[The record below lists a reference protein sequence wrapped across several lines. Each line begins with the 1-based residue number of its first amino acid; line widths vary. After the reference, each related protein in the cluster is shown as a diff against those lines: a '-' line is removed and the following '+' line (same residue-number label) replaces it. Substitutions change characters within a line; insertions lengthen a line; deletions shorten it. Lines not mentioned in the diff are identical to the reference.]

1 MNKKIIFLFLFFLS
15 SNSFAQNALTVN
27 QAIEAVL
34 KNNYDIII
42 QKNKAEILKT
52 NSDASVANFLP
63 KAGISISKSG
73 SINSIEQKFSNG
85 TETTK
90 DGVTGSNFNPQL
102 NITWTLFDGMK
113 MFAVKSRLKNLSIIG
128 ELNYK
133 DSLQTLI
140 AQTIIAYYDIVSANM
155 QLKALND
162 AIKIS
167 EERVTLTEKQ
177 YLVGASSKVDWL
189 QARVDLNEEKSLVVN
204 QLNLIEQKKA
214 DLNRL
219 MALAPETNFTT
230 VDSISFSDHISLSTL
245 KELEN
250 QNFQLLMAEKNRQN
264 SYLSKK
270 EIFSN
275 YLPQL
280 NVMGN
285 YGLSR
290 SKNSAGFSLLNQ
302 TNGFSGGVSLYMP
315 IFAGTL
321 TQKQVKVANINT
333 LNAETMYQKIHL
345 QTNLKYF
352 KAQKDFEKAKL
363 ILKME
368 EENILLANENL
379 KIAAERFRL
388 AESTAI
394 EMRQAETSYSN
405 AMNRLVQA
413 KFALKSAETEL
424 LRMMGKLVN

>member
-1 MNKKIIFLFLFFLS
+1 MLKKILILLPFLLTNKL
-15 SNSFAQNALTVN
+15 FAQNTLTVH
-27 QAIEAVL
+27 QAIETAL

-42 QKNKAEILKT
+42 QKNKSAILKT
-52 NSDASVANFLP
+52 NSDASIANFLP
-63 KAGISISKSG
+63 KAGVNISKSG
-73 SINSIEQKFSNG
+73 SINSIDQKFSNG

-102 NITWTLFDGMK
+102 NISWTLFDGMK
-113 MFAVKSRLKNLSIIG
+113 MFAVKSRLKKLSEIG

-140 AQTIIAYYDIVSANM
+140 AQTIIAYYDIVSATM

-167 EERVTLTEKQ
+167 DERVTLTEKQ

-189 QARVDLNEEKSLVVN
+189 QARVDLNEEKSLVIN

-219 MALAPETNFTT
+219 MALAPETNFVT
-230 VDSISFSDHISLSTL
+230 VDSISFADNISLSTTN
-245 KELEN
+245 ELEN
-250 QNFQLLMAEKNRQN
+250 QNFQLLMAEKSRQI
-264 SYLSKK
+264 SYLNKK
-270 EIFSN
+270 EVFAN

-280 NVMGN
+280 SVSGN

-302 TNGFSGGVSLYMP
+302 TNGFSGGVSLYVP

-333 LNAETMYQKIHL
+333 LNAEMMYQKIHL

-352 KAQKDFEKAKL
+352 KAQKDFEKATS

-368 EENILLANENL
+368 QENILLADENL

-388 AESTAI
+388 AQSTAI

-405 AMNRLVQA
+405 AMNRLLQA

-424 LRMMGKLVN
+424 LRLMGKLVN

>member
-1 MNKKIIFLFLFFLS
+1 MYKKIIFCILLFCV
-15 SNSFAQNALTVN
+15 NISFAQNTLTVH
-27 QAIEAVL
+27 QAIETAL

-42 QKNKAEILKT
+42 QKNKSDILKT
-52 NSDASVANFLP
+52 NSDASIANFLP
-63 KAGISISKSG
+63 KAGVNISKSG
-73 SINSIEQKFSNG
+73 SINSIDQKFSNG

-113 MFAVKSRLKNLSIIG
+113 MFAVKSRLKKLSEIS

-133 DSLQTLI
+133 DSVQTLI
-140 AQTIIAYYDIVSANM
+140 TQTIIAYYDIVSATM

-162 AIKIS
+162 AIKTS
-167 EERVTLTEKQ
+167 DERVTLTEKQ

-189 QARVDLNEEKSLVVN
+189 QARVDLNEEKSLVIN

-230 VDSISFSDHISLSTL
+230 VDSISFADKISLSTTN
-245 KELEN
+245 ELEN
-250 QNFQLLMAEKNRQN
+250 QNFQLLMAEKSREI
-264 SYLSKK
+264 SYLNKK
-270 EIFSN
+270 EVFAN

-280 NVMGN
+280 SVLGN

-302 TNGFSGGVSLYMP
+302 TNGFSGGVSLYVP

-352 KAQKDFEKAKL
+352 KAQKDFEKAKQ

-368 EENILLANENL
+368 QENILLADENL

-388 AESTAI
+388 AQSTAI
-394 EMRQAETSYSN
+394 EMRQAETSYSS

-424 LRMMGKLVN
+424 LRLMGKLVN